1 MTSAS
6 SAPAPDRRPSPRRSS
21 TDCRGASAL
30 ATFGSGGSTT
40 NRTKRPADTSGRTRQ
55 ARLLSP
61 THGTW
66 FADAVG
72 CRMSVATL
80 LGITVA
86 FVFAAG
92 LVAAVTKHPGHARSA
107 ARPPTST
114 PVATPTPSTP
124 TPSLT
129 PTPAPTR
136 SHKKPPAHV
145 LGKTAHRSPGDA
157 EELAFSGPPPIEPT
171 LALGV
176 LLVVAGCWLL
186 ALRPAVPVAGYDA
199 TFTRSSP
206 TGVRRPRSAGAIDRL
221 RSP

>member
-1 MTSAS
+1 MG
-6 SAPAPDRRPSPRRSS
+6 RRI
-21 TDCRGASAL
+21 
-30 ATFGSGGSTT
+30 
-40 NRTKRPADTSGRTRQ
+40 
-55 ARLLSP
+55 
-61 THGTW
+61 
-66 FADAVG
+66 
-72 CRMSVATL
+72 SVATL

-92 LVAAVTKHPGHARSA
+92 LVAAVTKHPGHVRSA

-114 PVATPTPSTP
+114 STPVATATPTTP
-124 TPSLT
+124 TPSLTPT

-136 SHKKPPAHV
+136 SHKKPRAHV

-221 RSP
+221 RSPGHQLACPSSAATAGTSSERTTNVSRSNPTVMAKPVS